1 MNKTKN
7 VTSNEAKKW
16 NFSSLKK
23 LDLIFVFL
31 IILSTWF
38 FGQIL
43 LKNKTL
49 VSFFKNFESTPDILS
64 ICPIVS
70 SSLMIAAWFLYR
82 GKSVKSLNDIILF
95 FSASYALYLFL
106 LDNNEYK
113 RLNDIEAVVND
124 TSLFFSKIGI
134 LTCTLAKT
142 FITLF
147 EFVIDWTKEN
157 SERKNLLKQEQ
168 HYKDD
173 KSPEESE
180 EEIKNERFE
189 LNYKYKKSEGN
200 KFEHEEFSI
209 MKFEKKLKKDI
220 ESGSSNNSE
229 VNQEPVETT
238 VGTVEP
244 LSKNSSKNTFLLILI
259 LFSLILLSTPFIYTI
274 FIRFYH

>member
-16 NFSSLKK
+16 EFSSLKK
-23 LDLIFVFL
+23 LDYTFIFI

-38 FGQIL
+38 FGEVL
-43 LKNKTL
+43 LKNKAL

-157 SERKNLLKQEQ
+157 SERKKLLKKEQ
-168 HYKDD
+168 HSKDD
-173 KSPEESE
+173 KASE
-180 EEIKNERFE
+180 KSEGEIKNESFE
-189 LNYKYKKSEGN
+189 LNYKYKKSEGS

-209 MKFEKKLKKDI
+209 MKFEKNLKEDI
-220 ESGSSNNSE
+220 ESEASNNSE
-229 VNQEPVETT
+229 VKQEP
-238 VGTVEP
+238 VEP
-244 LSKNSSKNTFLLILI
+244 LSKNSSKYTFLLILI
-259 LFSLILLSTPFIYTI
+259 LFSLILLSAPFIHTI
-274 FIRFYH
+274 LIRFYR

>member
-7 VTSNEAKKW
+7 VTSDEAKKW

-23 LDLIFVFL
+23 LDFTFVFL

-43 LKNKTL
+43 LKNKNL

-64 ICPIVS
+64 ICPLVS

-95 FSASYALYLFL
+95 FSASYALYLFI

-157 SERKNLLKQEQ
+157 LEREKLLKKEQ
-168 HYKDD
+168 HYKED
-173 KSPEESE
+173 KEPEKLEG
-180 EEIKNERFE
+180 EIKNESFE
-189 LNYKYKKSEGN
+189 LNYKYNKSEGN
-200 KFEHEEFSI
+200 NFEQEEFSI
-209 MKFEKKLKKDI
+209 IKFEKKAKKDI
-220 ESGSSNNSE
+220 ESDSSKNSE
-229 VNQEPVETT
+229 VNQEPVEP
-238 VGTVEP
+238 VEP

-274 FIRFYH
+274 FIRFYR